1 MIAVWS
7 PWPNYFF
14 PLVIFKIF
22 TTVTDIA
29 GLQAG
34 ARLKANERR
43 SLFPGIAC
51 MVPSREA
58 LATRASTTLDIA
70 RQILGT
76 LAARNCADEVLKQ
89 PYLIIAS

>member
-1 MIAVWS
+1 
-7 PWPNYFF
+7 
-14 PLVIFKIF
+14 
-22 TTVTDIA
+22 
-29 GLQAG
+29 
-34 ARLKANERR
+34 
-43 SLFPGIAC
+43 